1 MGHNVVDTIIVSK
14 GLEITFDFELQPKN
28 SPIPKTKR
36 ALSQL
41 LQALSLL
48 RSTRASLTRVRVL
61 MDGGYTNQTVIP
73 SLKEAKIKYIGT
85 TRRDKIIRLF
95 GKKIQVNRFFKTSP
109 EKFKTIDTKRYYY
122 DVRILN
128 VKDLGRHQV
137 FAIKRDR
144 EKKVKYYLTNDLK
157 MTPLTFLRCLHERW
171 WIEQSHRDLK
181 QHCGLR
187 QMFVRSKPSVQGITK
202 LCNLMKNF
210 LAIKVADSGLSLRT
224 YPIESI
230 IEKEFS
236 QFEQDFI
243 QMMQELGILEEI
255 MMG

>member
-1 MGHNVVDTIIVSK
+1 
-14 GLEITFDFELQPKN
+14 
-28 SPIPKTKR
+28 
-36 ALSQL
+36 
-41 LQALSLL
+41 
-48 RSTRASLTRVRVL
+48 
-61 MDGGYTNQTVIP
+61 MDGGYTNKTVIP
-73 SLKEAKIKYIGT
+73 SLNETKIKYIGT

-95 GKKIQVNRFFKTSP
+95 GKNIQVRRIFKTSP
-109 EKFKTIDTKRYYY
+109 EKFKTIDNKRCYY
-122 DVRILN
+122 DVRTFN

-171 WIEQSHRDLK
+171 WVEQSHRDLK

-187 QMFVRSKPSVQGITK
+187 QIFVRSKTSVQGITK

-210 LAIKVADSGLSLRT
+210 IAIKVAESGLSLRT

-236 QFEQDFI
+236 QFEQDFLKL
-243 QMMQELGILEEI
+243 MQESGTLEEI